1 MIWENVHVLW
11 MIRGKGTCALDDKG
25 RYNNRVEKTKQHKLT
40 EDGHVVGRLAA
51 VLGVVVVLRRH
62 GVVHPLPVL
71 VPDDGGER
79 VAPVG
84 LAHQR
89 HGLTHPDGFA
99 LRVPQDLRSLRRI

>member
-51 VLGVVVVLRRH
+51 VLALLSSSAATEWSTRCPFLYQMMAASG
-62 GVVHPLPVL
+62 LP
-71 VPDDGGER
+71 P
-79 VAPVG
+79 
-84 LAHQR
+84 
-89 HGLTHPDGFA
+89 
-99 LRVPQDLRSLRRI
+99 